1 MGEENGSSRPSPRE
15 RYEEF
20 ARENEAWDRKV
31 NEALDDLDELIEDGQ
46 SSKAAEP
53 TPAKR

>member
-1 MGEENGSSRPSPRE
+1 MGEENGSPRPSPRE

-31 NEALDDLDELIEDGQ
+31 GEALDDLDEFIEDDSGET
-46 SSKAAEP
+46 AEP
-53 TPAKR
+53 TPAEH